1 MYIPKLYFSFV
12 RQLGVWTEVCS
23 LILRLIAQQK
33 KRSGAALRVLE
44 NLTSHFDFGSA
55 CVAV

>member
-1 MYIPKLYFSFV
+1 MFIN
-12 RQLGVWTEVCS
+12 TETHS
-23 LILRLIAQQK
+23 PTK